1 MRLRSST
8 IVPAVLSAIAV
19 GFACTPVAPHREG
32 GSTRVFAEGPGD
44 PAHNLLKQESFDDGS
59 MLPWLGSFGNG
70 AEATAQVEDGAL
82 CVEVTKKGVERW
94 DAQIRHRE
102 MTIQNGH
109 EYRLSFK
116 AWSSRPTKVSIKVGM
131 SGPPYHD
138 YFTRP
143 LNLTSEQQ
151 NAAFQF
157 TMHKPDD
164 PTAELA
170 FHFGGRMIEG
180 DAPVT
185 LCFDDLILS
194 DPAFTP
200 PPPAPKVLVPA
211 VRVNQL
217 GYAARLPKVAT
228 VVSAATTPL
237 DWKLLDAT
245 GKELTRG
252 KTTVV
257 GADADSGDSVHVIDF
272 SAFDAASTGLRLAI
286 EPTGAKQPGADE
298 GAADAAGEPLV
309 SDSLVSDSF
318 DIRTDLYHE
327 LKYDAFRYFYH
338 NRSGI
343 AIELP
348 YARDAQWT
356 RPAGHA
362 PDVAKCAKGTGC
374 DYELDVTGG
383 WYDAGDHGKYVVNGG
398 ISVWTLMNYFERTKH
413 AGGDQ
418 TAFGKV
424 KDLIPESDNTVPDV
438 LDEARWE
445 LEFLLRMQ
453 VPDGQPLA
461 GMVHHKM
468 HDQEW
473 TALGLAP
480 HEDTTPRIL
489 RPPSTAATLNLA
501 AVAAQAAR
509 IWKAFDQEFAA
520 RCLTAAE
527 KAWAAA
533 VANPAVYAKPEDT
546 IGGGPYDDSD
556 VTDEFYWAAAELFIT
571 TGKREFEKYLQ
582 ESKHDASIDAAR
594 SGTPMTWQRTDM
606 LGTISLALVPSK
618 RSNVKYRQAVDA
630 VAKQFVTTVDAQGYR
645 VPLAAGDDGY
655 PWGSNSSVINNALVS
670 ALAYDFTKKPEY
682 LRTVVFALDYLLG
695 RNALGQ
701 SYISGYGDRP
711 LQNPHHRFWAK
722 QANAH
727 FPAAAPGA
735 LSGGPNSA
743 LQDPYARA
751 AGLLGCKPQKC
762 FIDNIESWSTNEIT
776 INWNAP
782 LFWVTAWLDEVIDR
796 K

>member
-1 MRLRSST
+1 MRSTPLHLRSASLCLFT
-8 IVPAVLSAIAV
+8 LAAC
-19 GFACTPVAPHREG
+19 ACTAAAPPHREG
-32 GSTRVFAEGPGD
+32 GATQVFADGPGD
-44 PAHNLLKQESFDDGS
+44 PAHNLLKQMSFDEGS

-70 AEATAQVEDGAL
+70 AEANAQVKDGAL

-109 EYRLSFK
+109 DYRLSFK
-116 AWSSRPTKVSIKVGM
+116 VWSSRPTKMSVKVGM
-131 SGPPYHD
+131 SGPPYQD

-143 LNLTSEQQ
+143 MNVTTEPQ

-157 TMHKPDD
+157 SMQKPDD
-164 PTAELA
+164 ATAELA
-170 FHFGGRMIEG
+170 FHFGGRMIDG

-185 LCFDDLILS
+185 LCFDDLVLS

-200 PPPAPKVLVPA
+200 PPPPPKANVPS

-217 GYAARLPKVAT
+217 GYAPGLPKVAT
-228 VVSAATTPL
+228 VVTTAAAPL
-237 DWKLLDAT
+237 AWKLVDEA
-245 GKELTRG
+245 GKELAQG

-272 SAFDAASTGLRLAI
+272 SNFKKAASGVKLQVT
-286 EPTGAKQPGADE
+286 EDKPE
-298 GAADAAGEPLV
+298 AGEPQV
-309 SDSLVSDSF
+309 SDPF
-318 DIRTDLYHE
+318 DIRGDLYE
-327 LKYDAFRYFYH
+327 ALKYDAFRYFYH

-343 AIELP
+343 AIEMP
-348 YARDAQWT
+348 YAKDAQWT
-356 RPAGHA
+356 RPAGH
-362 PDVAKCAKGTGC
+362 PKDVAPCAKGTGC

-398 ISVWTLMNYFERTKH
+398 ISVWTLMNYFERTKYNH
-413 AGGDQ
+413 GDEK
-418 TAFGKV
+418 AFGAV
-424 KDLIPESDNTVPDV
+424 KGLLPESENAVPDV

-445 LEFLLRMQ
+445 MEFMLRMQ
-453 VPDGQPLA
+453 VPEGKPLA

-473 TALGLAP
+473 TALGLPP
-480 HEDTTPRIL
+480 HEDKTPRVL

-501 AVAAQAAR
+501 ATAAQAAR
-509 IWKAFDQEFAA
+509 IWKAFNKEFSAKCLAA
-520 RCLTAAE
+520 SE

-546 IGGGPYDDSD
+546 VGGGPYDDTD
-556 VTDEFYWAAAELFIT
+556 VSDEFYWAAAELFIT
-571 TGKREFEKYLQ
+571 TGKPEFKKYIE
-582 ESKHDASIDAAR
+582 ESKHNASTAAAAD
-594 SGTPMTWQRTDM
+594 GTPMTWQRTDM
-606 LGTISLALVPSK
+606 LGTISLAVVPSK
-618 RSNVKYRQAVDA
+618 LGNAKYRKAVDE
-630 VAKQFVTTVDAQGYR
+630 VAKQYATTTETQGYR
-645 VPLAAGDDGY
+645 VPFKAGKDGY

-682 LRTVVFALDYLLG
+682 LRSVVFALDYLLG

-701 SYISGYGDRP
+701 SYITGHGERA

-722 QANAH
+722 QANAKL
-727 FPAAAPGA
+727 PAAPPGA
-735 LSGGPNSA
+735 LSGGPNSG
-743 LQDPYARA
+743 LQDPYAKA
-751 AGLLGCKPQKC
+751 AGLPGCKPQKC

-776 INWNAP
+776 INWNSP
-782 LFWVTAWLDEVIDR
+782 LFWVTAWLDEVADR